1 MNERSWLRRRVIQ
14 SGVTLSMASSDC
26 VSRSHNPQ
34 GFPGS
39 LKNGSWREAC
49 Q

>member
-1 MNERSWLRRRVIQ
+1 MIERSWLRRRVIR
-14 SGVTLSMASSDC
+14 SGATLFNASTDR
-26 VSRSHNPQ
+26 VGRSHNPQ

-39 LKNGSWREAC
+39 LQSSRREAF